1 MVYKVSKGGVRS
13 GNTLRCLRS
22 VRTRRYSSQ
31 ACILSRSNIHP
42 VDVPEFLESATE
54 DQLVTSALGSTGVLL
69 SLNKKARWTLP
80 ATVSHLIKSGHFNEG
95 KTLVSLLERHK
106 LKKKANC
113 VSFVCNQS
121 RVRNVE
127 PKKKGYFSFNLENTD
142 SENSHRR
149 WRREKAA
156 VMKKLKTPE
165 VKITKAKNN
174 KPVKTLEVYTVMGS
188 TRDGLASKNPEYRVE
203 VFRPCPQSCSLVYNP
218 KYTNIP
224 VENGDDEMK
233 ETKVNTKLV
242 KHKKR
247 FRKRFTSHDLKMYQD
262 EIDLEGFWSDDF
274 EESDSLSDTDIHV
287 SCQEGDD
294 SPIMYNQQTEENT
307 QEYDSEEPVDL
318 TENLLACL
326 ISQAEKARSLCG
338 KEAPPQHQKD
348 SSRYCKDSSSDEEK
362 SHIVYIDYIPPVPME
377 SESIT
382 PKLKKRKSRKQR
394 RLKRKLASE
403 SAEASKLETSKPETS
418 KPATGLDLH
427 SGRVIMK
434 STNTTPEV
442 LRAKYGFC
450 YSEADSEP
458 RRFIINVTDDVYN
471 LMCTHR
477 YLEQNAMYT
486 SYLVFVHDGVY
497 DEGLDTFKVIFNSNI
512 CTDTEPV
519 AKSIPFQETSIETI
533 MNHVVSALLDM
544 KEENLLST
552 NYPPSQETTV
562 TPVLKFVNDL
572 MRVRV
577 ETFRTFDEISR
588 VSQTGAMQ
596 ENVNISSSFRNMIR
610 DLDFDV
616 FCDICYENVNSSQAG
631 SVFGTRLTRCGHV
644 FCDECW
650 RAHFRAK
657 INNGALKMVCPGYD
671 CDETVG
677 PVTLLSLLHVSE
689 VTKLFQRKCEGEME
703 ATRNSLWCPN
713 PNCVR
718 IVKLGSETS
727 VIDAS
732 FDVTCE
738 CGQEFCCLCL
748 SQPHWPATC
757 IQAQE
762 YRQKLTDPSQ
772 NHTDDSSPIEDAPA
786 PLHPS
791 SPKKAEVMEIEGRL
805 CPKCSKFIDKNG
817 GCMHMSCRCGHQFC
831 WLCLKDWY
839 NHGVCLPDPSV
850 VFEHTQKVKVNH
862 IAIPQIRLN
871 DTTTTN
877 TPKPIRSRQ
886 RTSVYQKARHERL
899 EAKHCKYHAQIG
911 KMVKELA
918 RFAQKDL
925 LFKRE
930 VLSLCGKEVKAT
942 DESGLTYAMFTSHVT
957 KFLRSCVGVKRAL
970 HHVAE
975 FTFVLVQD
983 IPDSVD
989 RKRILKLAN
998 DISGYC
1004 SFIRSIL
1011 DLGIKQ
1017 DLRVALRRL
1026 ANIQAWSKRTLT
1038 VLLGSVKQIK
1048 Y

>member
-42 VDVPEFLESATE
+42 VDVPEFLETATE

-80 ATVSHLIKSGHFNEG
+80 ATVSHLIKAGHFNEG

-121 RVRNVE
+121 RVRNVV
-127 PKKKGYFSFNLENTD
+127 PKQKRYFSFNLENTD
-142 SENSHRR
+142 SENSRR
-149 WRREKAA
+149 RLRRGKAA
-156 VMKKLKTPE
+156 EMKSTQ
-165 VKITKAKNN
+165 AKNN
-174 KPVKTLEVYTVMGS
+174 KPVKTVEVFTVMGS

-203 VFRPCPQSCSLVYNP
+203 VFRPCPQTCSLVYNP
-218 KYTNIP
+218 KYTNIT
-224 VENGDDEMK
+224 VENGGDEISG
-233 ETKVNTKLV
+233 TKVNTKLA

-247 FRKRFTSHDLKMYQD
+247 FRKRFTSHDLKMYQY
-262 EIDLEGFWSDDF
+262 EIDLEGFWSDDL
-274 EESDSLSDTDIHV
+274 EDSDSLSDTDSDVICREV
-287 SCQEGDD
+287 DG
-294 SPIMYNQQTEENT
+294 SPNMFNQQTEENI
-307 QEYDSEEPVDL
+307 QEYDSEEPLDL

-326 ISQAEKARSLCG
+326 ISQAQKARSLFG
-338 KEAPPQHQKD
+338 REVPPQHQKY
-348 SSRYCKDSSSDEEK
+348 SSRCRKDSSSDEEK
-362 SHIVYIDYIPPVPME
+362 SHIVYIDYIAPTPK
-377 SESIT
+377 ESISIA
-382 PKLKKRKSRKQR
+382 PRAKKGKSRNQR
-394 RLKRKLASE
+394 RLQRKLVTETPETGKS
-403 SAEASKLETSKPETS
+403 ETSNPET
-418 KPATGLDLH
+418 GLNLH

-434 STNTTPEV
+434 STDTTPEV

-458 RRFIINVTDDVYN
+458 RRFIVNVTDDVYN

-588 VSQTGAMQ
+588 VSQTDAMQ

-610 DLDFDV
+610 NLDFDV
-616 FCDICYENVNSSQAG
+616 FCDICYENVNSSQVG

-671 CDETVG
+671 CDESVG

-713 PNCVR
+713 PNCGR
-718 IVKLGSETS
+718 IVKLGNETS

-757 IQAQE
+757 VQAQE
-762 YRQKLTDPSQ
+762 YRQNLTHASQ
-772 NHTDDSSPIEDAPA
+772 NHTDDSLPIEDAPA

-791 SPKKAEVMEIEGRL
+791 SPKKGILMEIEGRL
-805 CPKCSKFIDKNG
+805 CPKCSRFIDKNG

-831 WLCLKDWY
+831 WLCLKDWN
-839 NHGVCLPDPSV
+839 NHDLCFADPSII
-850 VFEHTQKVKVNH
+850 FEHTRKMKVFH
-862 IAIPQIRLN
+862 ITFPETKLN
-871 DTTTTN
+871 DTTATN
-877 TPKPIRSRQ
+877 TPKPVKSRQ
-886 RTSVYQKARHERL
+886 QTSVYQKARQERL
-899 EAKHCKYHAQIG
+899 EAKHCKYYAQIG

-925 LFKRE
+925 LLKRE
-930 VLSLCGKEVKAT
+930 VLSLCGKDVNAT
-942 DESGLTYAMFTSHVT
+942 DESSLTSATFTPHVT

-975 FTFVLVQD
+975 FTFVLVHG

-989 RKRILKLAN
+989 RRRILKLAN
-998 DISGYC
+998 DISAYC

-1011 DLGIKQ
+1011 DLGTKQ
-1017 DLRVALRRL
+1017 DLGVALRRL